1 MKKVSLLLAA
11 LFGATALVA
20 CNSGGGSSGGGGG
33 DVPSGCPNGASQCGA
48 STVATQYDTQFP
60 NGTNGSLVTASNVII
75 GNGESVALTFG
86 VKNITTPVTV
96 SFTSNGGNL
105 QSTPSYTFGD
115 NESSYTVVLQTNNGA
130 TSYNITPSVNA
141 TNMTPV
147 TVNTIST
154 SMFQL
159 PLGTY
164 KDTSTYI
171 NTIDCTSF
179 NAQTFN
185 MTIVNTMSGFYQC
198 VSYLGQSFC
207 DIGKDS
213 QLNPINSRFGT
224 LQLPSAADPF
234 GTDGYYFN
242 GAWNNGVFSLAYV
255 YGGKCSGAMQSMSWQ
270 YQSSSTVLPYPLLP
284 DPTPFLAKLSL
295 SGVNLTK

>member
-1 MKKVSLLLAA
+1 MS

-48 STVATQYDTQFP
+48 SAAATSYNQAFP
-60 NGTNGSLVTASNVII
+60 SPTSGNLITATNVVI
-75 GNGESVALTFG
+75 GNGESAAITFG
-86 VKNITTPVTV
+86 VQNITAPVTV

-141 TNMTPV
+141 TNMAPV

-164 KDTSTYI
+164 DVKGSNMVNLT
-171 NTIDCTSF
+171 DCSYENFSMF
-179 NAQTFN
+179 NAALL
-185 MTIVNTMSGFYQC
+185 VNSPKGEYLCLSITSGGKTYSECQ
-198 VSYLGQSFC
+198 QSSNER
-207 DIGKDS
+207 IGE
-213 QLNPINSRFGT
+213 L
-224 LQLPSAADPF
+224 LLPSASDPAGMF
-234 GTDGYYFN
+234 GGYFN
-242 GAWNNGVFSLAYV
+242 ASWSNGLFGMTNVLGSAQQ
-255 YGGKCSGAMQSMSWQ
+255 CSGMMQTIKWQ
-270 YQSSSTVLPYPLLP
+270 YQSSGIVPPYPIN
-284 DPTPFLAKLSL
+284 DTPTPFLAKFSL